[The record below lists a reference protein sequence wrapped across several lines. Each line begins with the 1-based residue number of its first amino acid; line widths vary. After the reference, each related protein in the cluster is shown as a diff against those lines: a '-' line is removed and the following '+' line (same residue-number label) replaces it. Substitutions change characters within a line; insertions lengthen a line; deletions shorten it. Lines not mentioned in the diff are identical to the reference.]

1 MLLCRRIRLTE
12 SAQLFCDL
20 PIYIKRTHK
29 QRDCLYLRVTHPPTL
44 NPLSSVDAF
53 VPGIFP
59 MRADCKRRS
68 ALLFSSKPSR
78 PQLDSTTSKALS
90 STWVSPVELIDETF
104 FVEFANK
111 PRIDQLFY
119 FESRNLRV
127 LQRHQPLR
135 VAQAFC

>member
-12 SAQLFCDL
+12 FAQLFCDL

-53 VPGIFP
+53 VRGIFP
-59 MRADCKRRS
+59 MRADYKREE
-68 ALLFSSKPSR
+68 PSFLIKTITPR
-78 PQLDSTTSKALS
+78 LDSTTSKALS
-90 STWVSPVELIDETF
+90 STWVGPVQFIDETF

-111 PRIDQLFY
+111 ARINQLFY
-119 FESRNLRV
+119 FESRNFRI
-127 LQRHQPLR
+127 LQPH
-135 VAQAFC
+135 